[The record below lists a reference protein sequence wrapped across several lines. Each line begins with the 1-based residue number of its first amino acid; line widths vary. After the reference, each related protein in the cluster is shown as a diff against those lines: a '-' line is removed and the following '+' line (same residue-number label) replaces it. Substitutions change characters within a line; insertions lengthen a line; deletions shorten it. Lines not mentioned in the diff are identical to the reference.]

1 MNAEPGTKLT
11 HEQIERL
18 ISYEMTAGLEYV
30 YGPDNISA
38 DRDRNYDYYRGIMP
52 DLPSMVGRSK
62 VVVTTV
68 ANYIGLMKPSLLR
81 IFTSGRDIAQYVS
94 PKKELQKVVRLITRY
109 MNDVVFRKD
118 NRGEL
123 ILNDWAEDG
132 LVQKM
137 GTIKGYW
144 EERFETKDQI
154 LENIDDHQLVQLAE
168 KVHTQGAEIVEH
180 SSHPPMPDG
189 APLEFVPGR
198 VHSVKVRTKVN
209 KSQLCFDVIPPEEY
223 IISRDARN
231 DDNAVLEGHRTG
243 MMVGDLIEMGYPAD
257 VINALPSYTTG
268 YPDRIFKYNQDQI
281 TMGNRDASPD
291 AMLRKVGV
299 IQGILKCD
307 YDGTGIK
314 DWYIMAGG
322 QESSPTLLEIQ
333 PYNHQVFFANF
344 CPEPRPHTVYGSCPA
359 DRLSGIQKADTV
371 LVRGML
377 DSLYLAIT
385 PQREVV
391 MDWIVKPDQLM
402 NMAPG
407 APVLV
412 KQPNAIREIAIPFV
426 GAAALEGIKYFEGQS
441 EITTGVSR
449 VTGGLDPDALQNQSA
464 TASANQRSAMDGRVE
479 MVARIWS
486 QGGMRKLFAKGLKCV
501 IAHQDFERVVQID
514 GEPQTISPDM
524 FEGLDDIDVNIN
536 TGLGTGNR
544 ERDYAM
550 LGGILAV
557 QKEMIEK
564 MGPTPMVDFK
574 KIVNTLQLQAES
586 AGINY
591 PENFFGDATNPD
603 GSDWQPKPDPPQPSP
618 DTVLLSETEN
628 NKTAAKSETDANQL
642 EFDREKAVADIASR
656 ERVAMDKNARDYDL
670 GLRQLGIEHANTI
683 IRAAAVDGDMIR
695 ADMEKARKDEKKE
708 PNIVIHSDAKDGI
721 EAALGEVKGIA
732 SEMRDSHAKLHQEV
746 AKMNRPKRIVRDAS
760 GKASHTEAM
769 P

>member
-1 MNAEPGTKLT
+1 MNVEPGTPLT
-11 HEQIERL
+11 KEQVERL
-18 ISYEMTAGLEYV
+18 ISFEMTAGLEYV

-68 ANYIGLMKPSLLR
+68 ANYIGLMKPSLMR
-81 IFTSGRDIAQYVS
+81 IFTSGRNIGQYVS

-123 ILNDWAEDG
+123 ILNDWAEDA
-132 LVQKM
+132 LIQKM
-137 GTIKGYW
+137 GTVKGWW
-144 EERFETKDQI
+144 EERWETKDEI
-154 LENIDDHQLVQLAE
+154 LENIPDDQLVLLAQKAQAE
-168 KVHTQGAEIVEH
+168 GAEIVEH
-180 SSHPPMPDG
+180 SSQPPMVEG
-189 APLEFVPGR
+189 EALEFVPNR
-198 VHSVKVRTKVN
+198 VHSVKIRTRVN
-209 KSQLCFDVIPPEEY
+209 QSQLCIDVIPPEEY

-231 DDNAVLEGHRTG
+231 DEDAVLEGHRTG
-243 MMVGDLIEMGYPAD
+243 MMVGDLIAMGYPAD
-257 VINALPSYTTG
+257 VINALPSYTSS

-281 TMGNRDASPD
+281 TQGNRDTSPD

-299 IQGILKCD
+299 IQGILKCN
-307 YDGTGIK
+307 YDGQGIK
-314 DWYIMAGG
+314 DWHFIAGG
-322 QESSPTLLEIQ
+322 QESSPILLEIE

-344 CPEPRPHTVYGSCPA
+344 CPEPRPHTVYGTCPA
-359 DRLSGIQKADTV
+359 DRLAGIQKADTV

-407 APVLV
+407 APILV
-412 KQPNAIREIAIPFV
+412 KQPNAIREVAIPFV

-449 VTGGLDPDALQNQSA
+449 QTGGLDPDALQNQSA

-486 QGGMRKLFAKGLKCV
+486 QGGMRKLFTKGLKCV

-514 GEPQTISPDM
+514 GEPQTISPEM
-524 FEGLDDIDVNIN
+524 FQGLDDIDVNIN

-550 LGGILAV
+550 LGGILAI
-557 QKEMIEK
+557 QKEMLAT

-574 KIVNTLQLQAES
+574 KIINTLQLQCEA
-586 AGINY
+586 AGVSY
-591 PENFFGDATNPD
+591 PENFFGEATNPD
-603 GSDWQPKPDPPQPSP
+603 GTDWQPTPEPPKPTP
-618 DTVLLSETEN
+618 DAELLAATEN
-628 NKTAAKSETDANQL
+628 NKTASKAETDANQL
-642 EFDREKAVADIASR
+642 EFDREKAVADIASK
-656 ERVAMDKNARDYDL
+656 ERIAMDKNARDYDL
-670 GLRQLGIEHANTI
+670 GLRQLGIEQANTI
-683 IRAAAVDGDMIR
+683 IRAAAVDADTIR
-695 ADMEKARKDEKKE
+695 QDMESKKKAEKKE
-708 PNIVIHSDAKDGI
+708 PSIVIHSDAKDGI

-732 SEMRDSHAKLHQEV
+732 AKMHDSHAQLHQEV
-746 AKMNRPKRIVRDAS
+746 AKLNRPKRIVRDAKGRATHS
-760 GKASHTEAM
+760 EAM
-769 P
+769 S